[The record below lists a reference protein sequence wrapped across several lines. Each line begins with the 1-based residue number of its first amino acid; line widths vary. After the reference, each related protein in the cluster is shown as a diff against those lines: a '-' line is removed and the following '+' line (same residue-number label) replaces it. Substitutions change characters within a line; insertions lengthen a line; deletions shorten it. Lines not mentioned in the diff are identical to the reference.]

1 MRKSTRAIMQH
12 AMSGSSSSFIT
23 TPRTIK
29 YPTQIITYGWGERY
43 VDVLLT
49 FTLPA
54 LLAPG
59 NLPYVASEVP
69 CELIILTQRRFFP
82 TFNRH
87 PVIARL
93 KELCP
98 VRLIKLD
105 DLIVSKD
112 KYGMTLTYALHR
124 GFSDLG
130 ARMTEYWQIFLNADF
145 ILADGSLRTV
155 IGHLARGWRI
165 VASPSYCTVAEEVI
179 PHLRQHFDPAT
190 SRLTISHRELAQLI
204 LQHRHTVVRGKTV
217 NQSAFHMRYAD
228 QFYWSLDENTLLGY
242 QMPVSIVGLRP
253 ERYVAE
259 PNAYWD
265 YGLIWEYC
273 PQAAVCVIG
282 DSDEFTMLELR
293 DRSVAEDQIVSGP
306 ANKKEIAERMVT
318 WVTPY
323 QQHFLKFPL
332 TLHARDLPPDTGDAL
347 AKLQSFVDE
356 VMSHAPALP
365 SHIKH
370 FQWEYHWAAF
380 QNARRM
386 TSRFRAGIQGKF
398 TNATSALSL
407 ISASAI
413 SPVSAWA
420 RAAGRKAF
428 AAFQKARN
436 MTSRT
441 RAWIK
446 AKFTSARLALNLIS
460 ASAIS
465 SIFAL
470 TLVTRS
476 KASETC
482 RRLARAAGTRL
493 IRPLLRRAGLEIVK
507 STSLYALSG
516 KLNENT
522 HAMMQYKHQMDQYK
536 YDLDG
541 YTRDIQEYRREISEY
556 KHALGDEKEKGER
569 ELGAYKR
576 ALEDEREK
584 HEHEL
589 GTYKRG
595 LEDEKERRE
604 REIGGYKRAIEDERE
619 QNKRH
624 IEGQTRAIED
634 EREQHKRQ
642 IEGWTRAIEDEREQH
657 KRQIEGWTRAI
668 EDEREQHKRQI
679 EGWTREIEKYKQ
691 QIDACTN
698 SVAEYSRRNDDLS
711 NCITEYQLKLERSYD
726 YQTIMAQEQ
735 IRLGMSNLEFE
746 FLAFYEQCRQYTM
759 TSWERLYALYKSVH
773 YVVENKIPGDIV
785 ECGVWRGGSM
795 KLVAQVLCALGV
807 TDRSLFL
814 YDTFEGMTEPD
825 PALDVDASGNKAF
838 NDWLEIQRR
847 GVKWSY
853 ASVEEAREVIAAS
866 GYPMDKV
873 VFVKGPVEDT
883 IPATLPDRIS
893 LLRLD
898 TDWYASTRH
907 EIEHLYP
914 RLSMHGILL
923 LDDYGHYKGAQR
935 AIDEYF
941 DRTGRRPFLNRIDYS
956 CRAAIK
962 SHSDRRRRPV

>member
-1 MRKSTRAIMQH
+1 MQH

-23 TPRTIK
+23 TPGTIK
-29 YPTQIITYGWGERY
+29 YPTRIITYGWGERY

-59 NLPYVASEVP
+59 NLPYVTSEVA
-69 CELIILTQRRFFP
+69 CELVILTQRRFFP

-93 KELCP
+93 KEFCP

-179 PHLRQHFDPAT
+179 PHLRQYFDPAT
-190 SRLTISHRELAQLI
+190 SRLTISHRELARLI
-204 LQHRHTVVRGKTV
+204 LQHRHTVIRGKTV
-217 NQSAFHMRYAD
+217 NQSAFHMRYVD
-228 QFYWSLDENTLLGY
+228 QFYWSLDDNTLLGY

-265 YGLIWEYC
+265 YGVIWEYC

-332 TLHARDLPPDTGDAL
+332 TLHARDVPPDTGAAL

-386 TSRFRAGIQGKF
+386 TSRFRAWIQGKF

-420 RAAGRKAF
+420 RAAGRKTF

-436 MTSRT
+436 MPSRT
-441 RAWIK
+441 RAWIMT
-446 AKFTSARLALNLIS
+446 KFTSVRLALNLIS

-470 TLVTRS
+470 ALVARS

-522 HAMMQYKHQMDQYK
+522 HAMMQYKHQMEQYKHQMDQYK

-541 YTRDIQEYRREISEY
+541 YTRDIQEHRREINEY
-556 KHALGDEKEKGER
+556 KHALEYDKEKGER
-569 ELGAYKR
+569 ELGAYKG
-576 ALEDEREK
+576 ALEDERE
-584 HEHEL
+584 
-589 GTYKRG
+589 
-595 LEDEKERRE
+595 
-604 REIGGYKRAIEDERE
+604 
-619 QNKRH
+619 
-624 IEGQTRAIED
+624 
-634 EREQHKRQ
+634 
-642 IEGWTRAIEDEREQH
+642 
-657 KRQIEGWTRAI
+657 
-668 EDEREQHKRQI
+668 HKRQI

-691 QIDACTN
+691 EIDACTN
-698 SVAEYSRRNDDLS
+698 SINEYRRRTDDLS
-711 NCITEYQLKLERSYD
+711 NCIAEYQLKLERSYD

-746 FLAFYEQCRQYTM
+746 FLAFYERCRQYTM

-773 YVVENKIPGDIV
+773 YVVENKIPGDVV

-838 NDWLEIQRR
+838 DDWLEIQRR

-853 ASVEEAREVIAAS
+853 ASVEEVREVIAAS

-914 RLSMHGILL
+914 RLSMHGILF

-962 SHSDRRRRPV
+962 SHSDRRRRPDHQQADSYTMLPPRRHDRK